1 MDSYVAKLEKF
12 LGPEHRSTLGFTIIR
27 DLLEKGDAPP
37 MGVFY
42 AGRKYANHDLVLY
55 SIGEK
60 RVEFEPINFEP
71 DKGDRRSLLTCRKN
85 KRSCKK

>member
-37 MGVFY
+37 
-42 AGRKYANHDLVLY
+42 AL
-55 SIGEK
+55 
-60 RVEFEPINFEP
+60 
-71 DKGDRRSLLTCRKN
+71 
-85 KRSCKK
+85 